1 MLTFLLFAIPLF
13 ILGPLALCLAVFRL
27 WFPKHTLKIN
37 QTLLLPLALPLFC
50 LANIYQLYRL
60 KEFFPKFCGDTE
72 GLLFFIQEEI
82 FTDSFWTFAWHIAG
96 LISFYLFPVLLTG
109 LFAWFLRKAW
119 NFSNTQKKLSSR
131 LDKVLNWIGTSAGE
145 LLLNHMGQLTAY
157 DPQTEELMVD
167 VFSNDGF
174 LFSGK
179 YSNYFTDSDGK
190 LNGVSITNAI
200 RHRIAHDQTGKRIH
214 NDAYIIPNQGEIF
227 FPTEKIHN
235 FHVWK
240 LKRGQLLTIP
250 LSDSHHPHVLAWY
263 LSLKHALK
271 NMNLRVKVVGLE
283 FDANLVDTFR
293 KQLQKLHLNMDGL
306 EFDEKS
312 KDSAEPKK

>member
-50 LANIYQLYRL
+50 IANVYQLYKL
-60 KEFFPKFCGDTE
+60 KEFFPKFCCETE
-72 GLLFFIQEEI
+72 TFLVFMLEKVFA
-82 FTDSFWTFAWHIAG
+82 DSFWVFAGHVAG
-96 LISFYLFPVLLTG
+96 LISFYLFPVFLTG
-109 LFAWFLRKAW
+109 AFAWFLRKAW
-119 NFSNTQKKLSSR
+119 NFSNTQKKLASW
-131 LDKVLNWIGTSAGE
+131 LDRAFNWIGTSTGE

-157 DPQTEELMVD
+157 DPESEELMVD
-167 VFSNDGF
+167 VFSNDGY

-179 YSNYFTDSDGK
+179 YSNYFSDGDGK

-227 FPTEKIHN
+227 FPTDKIHN

-240 LKRGQLLTIP
+240 LKRNQLLTIP
-250 LSDSHHPHVLAWY
+250 LRESHHPHVLAWY
-263 LSLKHALK
+263 LSLKHALR
-271 NMNLRVKVVGLE
+271 NMNLRVKVLGLE
-283 FDANLVDTFR
+283 FDADLVDAFR

-306 EFDEKS
+306 EFEKGSTDEP
-312 KDSAEPKK
+312 EPGT